1 MFPQTFHCESV
12 TALRYRQ
19 TAASGQH
26 EGGQHEGGQHEG
38 LKKRSARRRAR
49 KAAWKKK
56 NAILE

>member
-19 TAASGQH
+19 TAAS
-26 EGGQHEGGQHEG
+26 GQHEGGQHEG